1 MRKVSGFLQPDINA
15 HTVDGE
21 EEKNIMSVPAAF
33 DYHPATTVDEAIAL
47 LKQYGDE
54 AKVVAG
60 GHSLIPAMKLRL
72 NQPGHLV
79 DIGRVQGLSYI
90 REEGNEIAVGAMTTY
105 STLARSDVLRK
116 YFALMADA
124 ASVIADQQVR
134 NRGTIGGSIAHADP
148 AGDMPAVVLALKAN
162 IVAQGPNGKRTI
174 KADDFFVG
182 TFETALQPDEI
193 VTEIR
198 FAVPPARTG
207 SAYMKL
213 ENKASHYAV
222 TGCAAVVTLDN
233 DGTCS
238 SASVAITGASTKIT
252 RASAVEAALV
262 GKKLD
267 EATVEQAASH
277 AADGLE
283 LVSDIHGS
291 KDYRAHMTV
300 VMAKRAILKAA
311 QGA

>member
-1 MRKVSGFLQPDINA
+1 
-15 HTVDGE
+15 
-21 EEKNIMSVPAAF
+21 MSVPAAF

-54 AKVVAG
+54 AKVLAG

-72 NQPGHLV
+72 SQPGHLV
-79 DIGRVQGLSYI
+79 DIGRIQGLSYI
-90 REEGNEIAVGAMTTY
+90 REEGNEIAIGAMTTY
-105 STLARSDVLRK
+105 TTLARSDLLRQH
-116 YFALMADA
+116 FALLNDA

-162 IVAQGPNGKRTI
+162 IVSQGPNGKRTI

-198 FAVPPARTG
+198 LAVPPPHTG

-222 TGCAAVVTLDN
+222 TGCAAVVTLDT

-238 SASVAITGASTKIT
+238 SASVAITGASTKVT
-252 RASAVEAALV
+252 RASAVTAALV

-267 EATVEQAASH
+267 EPTITQAASH
-277 AADGLE
+277 AAEGLE

-291 KDYRAHMTV
+291 KEYRSHMTT
-300 VMAKRAILKAA
+300 VMAKRAISLAA
-311 QGA
+311 QRA